1 MKKNK
6 FLVIL
11 YIFFT
16 ILYIYLVK
24 NIDVQA
30 IGPNGTS
37 VGFAKF
43 NDSVRSLI
51 GTNLNLYKIS
61 EYLGYIILLIAGIY
75 ALVGLLQLIKR
86 KSIAKVDKE
95 IYLLGL
101 FYIVVLMIYIL
112 FEKVII
118 NYRPVILDGK
128 LEASFPSSH
137 TMLAICIG
145 VSAVI
150 VNRKYIK
157 RELLG
162 TVNTLITLLCLS
174 VVVLRVLS
182 GVHWATDIIGGLLI
196 SITLLIGFKYIY
208 KMSKK

>member
-196 SITLLIGFKYIY
+196 SITVLIGFKYIY